1 MVNSYVDLSFE
12 GRTLSMR
19 QDQLTTSNVAMAF
32 RLTAETIIL
41 VSDNGHAMLPGA
53 DGVLDADPRNS
64 WNVEGDKSTAR
75 PGGRACVPQPLSKL
89 QHECW
94 RPRSFPPFGHTTG
107 INQINMLLS

>member
-32 RLTAETIIL
+32 QLTAETIIL

-64 WNVEGDKSTAR
+64 WNVQDPEGERAYLSHSLNCNTNV
-75 PGGRACVPQPLSKL
+75 GGRGAFHL
-89 QHECW
+89 
-94 RPRSFPPFGHTTG
+94 
-107 INQINMLLS
+107 